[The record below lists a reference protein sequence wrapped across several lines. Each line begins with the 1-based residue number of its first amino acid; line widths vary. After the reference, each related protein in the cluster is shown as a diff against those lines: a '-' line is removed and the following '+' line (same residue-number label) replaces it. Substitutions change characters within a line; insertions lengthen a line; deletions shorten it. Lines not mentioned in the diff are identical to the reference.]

1 MKVLIKLGGTLLEHA
16 ELRQQLAAQLA
27 EVARLHSLVVVHGG
41 GKQVTEF
48 LKERGVSSRFVN
60 GLRVS
65 DESVIDAVVKVICG
79 TVNQQLVSAMVAQGV
94 RAVGL
99 SGVDGPLTVAEQLDP
114 QLGWVGRPVRTEA
127 RLLDLLSDAGYV
139 PAIACVAGDERGQVY
154 NVNGDQMAVSCA
166 AGWGASRLLFLT
178 DVPGVKDAAGAV
190 LPEVTLEQSRELIAS
205 GSCPWRYAG
214 QARSG
219 GIRHQPRGR

>member
-139 PAIACVAGDERGQVY
+139 PDNRLCRRRRAGTG
-154 NVNGDQMAVSCA
+154 
-166 AGWGASRLLFLT
+166 L
-178 DVPGVKDAAGAV
+178 
-190 LPEVTLEQSRELIAS
+190 
-205 GSCPWRYAG
+205 
-214 QARSG
+214 
-219 GIRHQPRGR
+219 